1 MEEDCKSEQEK
12 YFKELKEDSPADPDD
27 QELLWA
33 VQHGCYLSEVFS
45 LLNDNSLETAARQ
58 YKVGLRPG
66 ERHLTLLSRR
76 RWRDT
81 SWLQRSGGRRCSPG
95 LSRR

>member
-1 MEEDCKSEQEK
+1 M
-12 YFKELKEDSPADPDD
+12 FREDSQADPDD

-58 YKVGLRPG
+58 YKGLQQLNTWLLPS
-66 ERHLTLLSRR
+66 HLALLLLKLNSCLQLLSLF
-76 RWRDT
+76 
-81 SWLQRSGGRRCSPG
+81 S
-95 LSRR
+95 